1 MDFKESKT
9 YLAVFIALIGIA
21 LWLSLNIEDQ
31 IDDEDYYI
39 EQRDE

>member
-1 MDFKESKT
+1 MDFKENKT